1 MITARTAARLALGA
15 LVVGSVVSNVSR
27 QNARRDGYA
36 AALARARATGRR
48 LVVVGDPHA
57 GMVTRALPAYGCGD
71 VCVDLG
77 ACPACPV
84 SEAVNLDTGRT
95 SVPDDSAVVFVSCVL
110 EYVSDPVAAMRE
122 IGRMAGSPDNVFLV
136 VVQPWTLAATFYPGA
151 QRTIA
156 RRADGGIDVTPVTTT
171 RKAVLAAGVIALCVV
186 AFRPRR
192 DAR

>member
-1 MITARTAARLALGA
+1 MITSRTAARLALGA
-15 LVVGSVVSNVSR
+15 LVVGSVVSNVAR
-27 QNARRDGYA
+27 QNARREGYA

-48 LVVVGDPHA
+48 LVVVGAPNA

-71 VCVDLG
+71 VCVDIDG
-77 ACPACPV
+77 CPGCPV
-84 SEAVNLDTGRT
+84 SETVNLDTGRT

-110 EYVSDPVAAMRE
+110 EYVSDPVAALRE

-156 RRADGGIDVTPVTTT
+156 RRADGGINYTPVTTT
-171 RKAVLAAGVIALCVV
+171 RQVVLATALVVLGVA

-192 DAR
+192 APR